1 MKKLGV
7 LIIHGIGQPTRDYA
21 DACIAE
27 LNGRLLDSGVV
38 AGRVV
43 FEPVYWADILSD
55 KEDRMYRDLC
65 RAYSLRD
72 FFGLRKFEINALADA
87 VAYRY
92 VPDDPKSVY
101 RLVHQRIRNSF
112 YALKEKLE
120 DENPPIVVLAHSLGG
135 HIISSY
141 VWDAQ
146 KSHPYMGVTRDWT
159 DFERGETLCGVVTFG
174 CNIPLFT
181 LALDKVEAIRFPG
194 RNIPDELKRKTCWF
208 NYYSPRDILGF
219 PLAPLGGGYDRV
231 KDVSVNVGS
240 VFAFWN
246 PLCHTQYWT
255 ANSFT
260 KPVSAFLAD
269 IVNTI
274 S

>member
-7 LIIHGIGQPTRDYA
+7 LVIHGIGQPTRDYA
-21 DACIAE
+21 DACISE
-27 LNGRLLDSGVV
+27 LTERLGKAGVS

-72 FFGLRKFEINALADA
+72 FLGLRKFEINALADA

-92 VPDDPKSVY
+92 VPDDPQSVY
-101 RLVHQRIRNSF
+101 RRIHERVRDSF
-112 YALKEKLE
+112 DALKEKLE
-120 DENPPIVVLAHSLGG
+120 DENPPIVVMAHSLGG

-141 VWDAQ
+141 MWDAQ
-146 KSHPYMGVTRDWT
+146 KSQIYTGALREWT
-159 DFERGETLCGVVTFG
+159 DFERGETLCGIVTFG

-181 LALDKVEAIRFPG
+181 LALDKVESIRFPG
-194 RNIPDELKRKTCWF
+194 RNIPDELKRKARWF
-208 NYYSPRDILGF
+208 NYYSPRDILAF

-231 KDVSVNVGS
+231 VDAPIKVGS
-240 VFAFWN
+240 ILGFWN

-255 ANSFT
+255 DNLFT
-260 KPVSAFLAD
+260 KPVAAFLAGLA
-269 IVNTI
+269 NTI